1 MKIVSFST
9 EDISGGAAKA
19 AYRLHSALRER
30 GHNSR
35 MVALNKRSEDDDIYQ
50 VPPPPSPLRHA
61 LSKRLKERI
70 PGLGGKTPVANYTF
84 NFDFEPDI
92 NQQELFSALAAQV
105 DIICL
110 HWIADLLNARL
121 IRQLY
126 DHFRCPVVWVMAD
139 QDPMT
144 GGCHYSFDCDGFTKQ
159 CGRCPQLDSGDPD
172 DYSHKTWERKQQ
184 YLSSIPICFVA
195 PTSWGM
201 KRIRQSSLFGDHR
214 VELIPYP
221 VDMTIFRPLDQSVAR
236 EVLQLPRDKK
246 ILFFGATYLED
257 RRKGMKQLIEALA
270 ILAELIEAE
279 GKLKRED
286 VFLLVAGLNAKSL
299 MPQLPFAGRYAGHFN
314 DDLTLALAYQVADV
328 FVCPSIED
336 AGPMMIPEAMM
347 CGAPVVA
354 FDSTGAPDLVET
366 MKTGY
371 LAKAADARDF
381 ARGIYALLLMESLS
395 PMRKEVALAAA
406 KSHAPS
412 SVADRHIKLYQSLR
426 AAGVTPRASASG

>member
-1 MKIVSFST
+1 MNIVSFST

-19 AYRLHSALRER
+19 AYRLHSALRGL

-35 MVALNKRSEDDDIYQ
+35 MVALNKRSEDDDVYQ

-70 PGLGGKTPVANYTF
+70 PGLGGKMPVANYTF

-92 NQQELFSALAAQV
+92 NQQELFSTLGAQV

-126 DHFRCPVVWVMAD
+126 DHYRCPVVWVMAD

-144 GGCHYSFDCDGFTKQ
+144 GGCHYSFGCEGFTKQ
-159 CGRCPQLDSGDPD
+159 CGHCPQLDSSDTD
-172 DYSHKTWERKQQ
+172 DYSHKTWSRKQQ
-184 YLSSIPICFVA
+184 YLSGIPICFIA

-201 KRIRQSSLFGDHR
+201 KRIRQSSLFQDHR

-221 VDMTIFRPLDQSVAR
+221 VDMAVFRPLDQSMAR
-236 EVLQLPRDKK
+236 EVLQLPPDKK

-270 ILAELIEAE
+270 ILVELIEA
-279 GKLKRED
+279 GDKIKRED

-299 MPQLPFAGRYAGHFN
+299 MPQLPFAGKHAGHFN
-314 DDLTLALAYQVADV
+314 DDLTLALAYQAADA

-366 MKTGY
+366 MRTGY
-371 LAKAADARDF
+371 LAVAADAQDF
-381 ARGIYALLLMESLS
+381 ARGIYALLTMESLA
-395 PMRKEVALAAA
+395 PMRKEAALAAA
-406 KSHAPS
+406 RSHTPS
-412 SVADRHIKLYQSLR
+412 AAADRHIELYQSLR
-426 AAGVTPRASASG
+426 AAGPAPRASASG

>member
-1 MKIVSFST
+1 MNIVSFST

-19 AYRLHSALRER
+19 AYRLHSALRGL

-35 MVALNKRSEDDDIYQ
+35 MVALNKKSEDDDVYQ
-50 VPPPPSPLRHA
+50 VPPPPSPLRQA

-84 NFDFEPDI
+84 NFDFDPDI
-92 NQQELFSALAAQV
+92 NQPELFSTLAARV

-110 HWIADLLNARL
+110 HWIAELLNARL

-126 DHFRCPVVWVMAD
+126 DHYQCPVVWVMAD

-144 GGCHYSFDCDGFTKQ
+144 GGCHYSFGCDGFTKQ
-159 CGRCPQLDSGDPD
+159 CGRCPQLDSSDPD
-172 DYSHKTWERKQQ
+172 DYSHKTWSRKQQ
-184 YLSSIPICFVA
+184 YLSGIPICFVA

-221 VDMTIFRPLDQSVAR
+221 VDMAVFRPLDQHVAR
-236 EVLQLPRDKK
+236 EVLQLPPNKK

-270 ILAELIEAE
+270 ILGELMEAD
-279 GKLKRED
+279 GQLKHED
-286 VFLLVAGLNAKSL
+286 IFLLVAGLNAKSL
-299 MPQLPFAGRYAGHFN
+299 MAQLPFAHKYAGHFN
-314 DDLTLALAYQVADV
+314 DELTLALAYQAADV

-354 FDSTGAPDLVET
+354 FVSTGAPDLVET

-371 LAKAADARDF
+371 LATAADPRDF
-381 ARGIYALLLMESLS
+381 ARGIYTLLTMKSLAE
-395 PMRKEVALAAA
+395 MRKEAALAAA
-406 KSHAPS
+406 KSHTPS

-426 AAGVTPRASASG
+426 TTAASVSKTAQ